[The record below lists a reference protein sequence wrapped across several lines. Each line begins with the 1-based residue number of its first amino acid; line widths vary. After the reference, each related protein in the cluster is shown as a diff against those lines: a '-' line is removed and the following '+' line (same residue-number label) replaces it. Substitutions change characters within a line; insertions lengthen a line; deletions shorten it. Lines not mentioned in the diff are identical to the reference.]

1 MAMTLCSR
9 VTFFSQDQLEIMK
22 ARVFELLEN
31 RGVKMDHPE
40 VLNLMEK
47 AGATVDFES
56 KIVRFAKKFL
66 KEQISQAPTN
76 ITLMGRNEENRVK
89 IPRDDGT
96 FYTRTNTGAQSII
109 DLESGKYR
117 RITAS
122 DVVDWARL
130 ADRLEQISI
139 CAFPVPSDV
148 PSATPDVHA
157 LNLMLQNIEKHIWVQ
172 PYTQESVDYLINLAF
187 VAAGGEQMLR
197 VNPLVS
203 FITCSLTP
211 LEFKCMDLDI
221 ILKCAR
227 CGIPLHACSLPG
239 AGATAPITVPGVVL
253 LCVSEILAMLA
264 VAQVVQPGVPVIAT
278 PLIFSTDMMTGR
290 SLQSSAESMQG
301 AALAVQFVKAAF
313 GIPTHTYGIGSDS
326 PISDGQC
333 MSEGALRSMLIGL
346 SGADIL
352 GAAGQLEVA
361 TTISPVQLAVD
372 NEVFGMVRR
381 MISNLTFDDDS
392 LAWADLITAEPGGN
406 FLTGEH
412 TLRHCRD
419 GLMPTNFTRMS
430 REDWKNEGQSDL
442 VARVFEYCKDLLEEA
457 VPLPL
462 SDHVIR
468 EMDSI
473 VERADKQLD

>member
-1 MAMTLCSR
+1 MMLSSR
-9 VTFFSQDQLEIMK
+9 VAFFAQDQLELMK
-22 ARVFELLEN
+22 ARVFELLEH

-40 VLNLMEK
+40 VLKLMDR
-47 AGATVDFES
+47 AGATVDFDS
-56 KIVRFAKKFL
+56 KIVRLSKEFL
-66 KEQISQAPTN
+66 KEQISQSPTK
-76 ITLMGRNEENRVK
+76 ITLAGRNGENCVE

-96 FYTRTNTGAQSII
+96 FHTRTNTGAQSWI

-117 RITAS
+117 RITAA
-122 DVVDWARL
+122 DVIDWARL

-139 CAFPVPSDV
+139 CGFPVPSDV
-148 PSATPDVHA
+148 PTATPDVHA
-157 LNLMLQNIEKHIWVQ
+157 LNLMLQNVEKHVWVQ
-172 PYTQESVDYLINLAF
+172 PYTQESVDYLIKLAM
-187 VAAGGEQMLR
+187 VAAGGEQALR
-197 VNPLVS
+197 AHPLVS

-227 CGIPLHACSLPG
+227 NGIPLHACSLPG
-239 AGATAPITVPGVVL
+239 AGATAPITIPAVVIL
-253 LCVSEILAMLA
+253 SAAEILAMLA
-264 VAQVVQPGVPVIAT
+264 AAQVIQPGIPVIAT
-278 PLIFSTDMMTGR
+278 PLVFSTDMMTGK

-301 AALAVQFVKAAF
+301 AALAVQFIKAAY

-326 PISDGQC
+326 PIMDGQC

-361 TTISPVQLAVD
+361 TTISPVQLAID

-381 MISNLTFDDDS
+381 MITNITFDDDS
-392 LAWADLITAEPGGN
+392 LAWADLLTAEPGCN
-406 FLTGEH
+406 FLTADH

-419 GLMPTNFTRMS
+419 GLMPTNFTRLA
-430 REDWKNEGQSDL
+430 REDWNKKEQSDL
-442 VARVFEYCKDLLEEA
+442 VARATETCKDLLKKA
-457 VPLPL
+457 APPNL
-462 SDHVIR
+462 SEHVTR

-473 VERADKQLD
+473 VERADKQLG

>member
-1 MAMTLCSR
+1 MMLSSR
-9 VTFFSQDQLEIMK
+9 VAFFAQDQLELMK
-22 ARVFELLEN
+22 ARVFELLEH

-40 VLNLMEK
+40 VLKLMDK
-47 AGATVDFES
+47 AGATVDFDSRMVRLS
-56 KIVRFAKKFL
+56 KEFL
-66 KEQISQAPTN
+66 EEQISQAPTK
-76 ITLMGRNEENRVK
+76 IALAGRNGENRLE

-96 FYTRTNTGAQSII
+96 FHTRTNTGAQSWI

-117 RITAS
+117 RITAA
-122 DVVDWARL
+122 DVIDWARL
-130 ADRLEQISI
+130 AGRLDQISL
-139 CAFPVPSDV
+139 CGFPVPSDV
-148 PSATPDVHA
+148 PTATPDVHA
-157 LNLMLQNIEKHIWVQ
+157 LNLMLQNVEKHVWVQ
-172 PYTQESVDYLINLAF
+172 PYTKESVDYLINLAL
-187 VAAGGEQMLR
+187 VVAGGKQALR
-197 VNPLVS
+197 ANPLVS

-211 LEFKCMDLDI
+211 LEFKGMDLDI

-227 CGIPLHACSLPG
+227 NGIPLHACSLPG
-239 AGATAPITVPGVVL
+239 AGATAPITIPAVVL
-253 LCVSEILAMLA
+253 LSAAEILAMLA
-264 VAQVVQPGVPVIAT
+264 AAQVIQPGIPVIAT

-301 AALAVQFVKAAF
+301 AALAVQFIKAAY

-326 PISDGQC
+326 PIMDGQC

-381 MISNLTFDDDS
+381 MITNITFDDDS
-392 LAWADLITAEPGGN
+392 LAWTDLLTAEPGCN
-406 FLTGEH
+406 FLTADH

-419 GLMPTNFTRMS
+419 GLMPTNFTRMI
-430 REDWKNEGQSDL
+430 REDWNKKEQGDL
-442 VARVFEYCKDLLEEA
+442 VARATETCKDLLA
-457 VPLPL
+457 KAGPPNLPEHL
-462 SDHVIR
+462 TR

-473 VERADKQLD
+473 VERADRQLG

>member
-1 MAMTLCSR
+1 MTLSTR
-9 VTFFSQDQLEIMK
+9 VAFFSQDQLELMK
-22 ARVFELLEN
+22 ARVFEMLEQ

-40 VLNLMEK
+40 VLSLMDN
-47 AGATVDFES
+47 AGATVDFDS
-56 KIVRFAKKFL
+56 KNVCFAKDFL
-66 KEQISQAPTN
+66 EAQISQAPTK
-76 ITLMGRNEENRVK
+76 ITLMGRNGANGVK

-96 FYTRTNTGAQSII
+96 FYTRTNTGAQSWI

-130 ADRLEQISI
+130 ADRLEEISI
-139 CAFPVPSDV
+139 CAFPVPGDV
-148 PSATPDVHA
+148 STATPDVHA
-157 LNLMLQNIEKHIWVQ
+157 LNLMLQNVEKHVWVQ
-172 PYTQESVDYLINLAF
+172 PYTQESVDYLINLAIA
-187 VAAGGEQMLR
+187 AAGGEQALR
-197 VNPLVS
+197 VTPLVS

-227 CGIPLHACSLPG
+227 NGIPLHACSLPG

-253 LCVSEILAMLA
+253 LSVAEILAMLA
-264 VAQVVQPGVPVIAT
+264 VAQVVQPGIPVIAT

-301 AALAVQFVKAAF
+301 AALAVQFIKAAF

-326 PISDGQC
+326 PLSDGQC

-372 NEVFGMVRR
+372 NEVLGLVRR

-392 LAWADLITAEPGGN
+392 LAWADFLTVEPGGN
-406 FLTGEH
+406 FLTGDH

-419 GLMPTNFTRMS
+419 GLMPTNFTRMT
-430 REDWKNEGQSDL
+430 REDWNKEGQNDL
-442 VARVFEYCKDLLEEA
+442 VARATEYCKDLLEKA
-457 VPLPL
+457 APPNLP
-462 SDHVIR
+462 DHVIR

-473 VERADKQLD
+473 VEKADKQLG

>member
-1 MAMTLCSR
+1 MMLSSR
-9 VTFFSQDQLEIMK
+9 VAFFSQDQLELMK

-40 VLNLMEK
+40 VLKLMDK
-47 AGATVDFES
+47 AGATVDFDS
-56 KIVRFAKKFL
+56 KIVRFAKEFL
-66 KEQISQAPTN
+66 KEQISQAPTK
-76 ITLMGRNEENRVK
+76 ITLTGRNGENRVK

-96 FYTRTNTGAQSII
+96 FYTRTNTGAQSWI

-122 DVVDWARL
+122 DVTDWARL
-130 ADRLEQISI
+130 ADRLEEISI

-148 PSATPDVHA
+148 PTATPDVHA
-157 LNLMLQNIEKHIWVQ
+157 LNLMLQNIEKHVWVQ
-172 PYTQESVDYLINLAF
+172 PYTRESVDYLINLALA
-187 VAAGGEQMLR
+187 AAGGEQALR

-211 LEFKCMDLDI
+211 LEFKCMNLDI

-227 CGIPLHACSLPG
+227 NGIPLHACSLPG
-239 AGATAPITVPGVVL
+239 AGATAPITAPGVVL
-253 LCVSEILAMLA
+253 LSAAEILAMLA
-264 VAQVVQPGVPVIAT
+264 AAQVVRPGIPVIAT

-301 AALAVQFVKAAF
+301 AALAVQFIKAAF

-326 PISDGQC
+326 PLSDGQC
-333 MSEGALRSMLIGL
+333 TSEGALRSMLIGL
-346 SGADIL
+346 SGADLL

-372 NEVFGMVRR
+372 NEVFGTVRR

-392 LAWADLITAEPGGN
+392 LAWADLLTVEPGGN
-406 FLTGEH
+406 FLTSEH

-430 REDWKNEGQSDL
+430 REDWNKEGKGDL
-442 VARVFEYCKDLLEEA
+442 ISRVTEYCKDLLKKSA
-457 VPLPL
+457 PPNLP
-462 SDHVIR
+462 DHVIR

-473 VERADKQLD
+473 VEGADKQLG

>member
-1 MAMTLCSR
+1 MMLSSR
-9 VTFFSQDQLEIMK
+9 VAFFSQDQLELMK
-22 ARVFELLEN
+22 TRVFELLEN

-40 VLNLMEK
+40 VLKLMDK
-47 AGATVDFES
+47 AGATVDFDS
-56 KIVRFAKKFL
+56 KIVRFAKEFL
-66 KEQISQAPTN
+66 KEQISQAPTK
-76 ITLMGRNEENRVK
+76 ITLTGRNGENRVK

-96 FYTRTNTGAQSII
+96 FYTRTNTGAQSWI

-117 RITAS
+117 RITTS
-122 DVVDWARL
+122 DVTDWARL

-139 CAFPVPSDV
+139 CAFPVPGDV
-148 PSATPDVHA
+148 PTATPDVHA
-157 LNLMLQNIEKHIWVQ
+157 LNLMLQNVEKHVWVQ
-172 PYTQESVDYLINLAF
+172 PYTRESVDYLINLAIA
-187 VAAGGEQMLR
+187 AAGGEQALR

-227 CGIPLHACSLPG
+227 NGIPLHACSLPG

-253 LCVSEILAMLA
+253 LSAAEILAMLA
-264 VAQVVQPGVPVIAT
+264 AAQVVQPGIPVIAT

-301 AALAVQFVKAAF
+301 AALAVQFIKAAF

-326 PISDGQC
+326 PLMDGQC
-333 MSEGALRSMLIGL
+333 MSEGASRSMLIGL

-381 MISNLTFDDDS
+381 MITNINFDDDS
-392 LAWADLITAEPGGN
+392 LAWSDLLRAEPGSN
-406 FLTGEH
+406 FLTADH

-419 GLMPTNFTRMS
+419 GLMPTNFTRMT
-430 REDWKNEGQSDL
+430 REDWNKKGQGDL
-442 VARVFEYCKDLLEEA
+442 IARAIEYCRDLLGKA
-457 VPLPL
+457 VSPNL
-462 SDHVIR
+462 SEDVSR

-473 VERADKQLD
+473 VERADKQLR

>member
-1 MAMTLCSR
+1 MMLSSR
-9 VTFFSQDQLEIMK
+9 VAFFSQDQLELMK

-40 VLNLMEK
+40 VLKLMDK
-47 AGATVDFES
+47 AGATVDFDS
-56 KIVRFAKKFL
+56 KIVRFAKEFL
-66 KEQISQAPTN
+66 KEQISQAPTK
-76 ITLMGRNEENRVK
+76 ITLTGRNGENRVK

-96 FYTRTNTGAQSII
+96 FYTRTNTGAQSWI

-122 DVVDWARL
+122 DVTDWARL
-130 ADRLEQISI
+130 ADRLEEINI

-148 PSATPDVHA
+148 PTATPDVHA
-157 LNLMLQNIEKHIWVQ
+157 LNLMLQNVEKHVWVQ
-172 PYTQESVDYLINLAF
+172 PYTRESVDYLINLAIA
-187 VAAGGEQMLR
+187 AAGGEQALR

-227 CGIPLHACSLPG
+227 NGIPLHACSLPG

-253 LCVSEILAMLA
+253 LSAAEILAMLA
-264 VAQVVQPGVPVIAT
+264 AAQVVQPGIPVIAT

-301 AALAVQFVKAAF
+301 AALAVQFIKAAF

-326 PISDGQC
+326 PIMDGQC
-333 MSEGALRSMLIGL
+333 TSEGALRSMLIGL
-346 SGADIL
+346 SGADLL

-372 NEVFGMVRR
+372 NEVFGTVRR

-392 LAWADLITAEPGGN
+392 LAWADLLTSEPGGN
-406 FLTGEH
+406 FLTGDH

-430 REDWKNEGQSDL
+430 REDWNKEGKGDL
-442 VARVFEYCKDLLEEA
+442 IARVTEYCKDLLDKA
-457 VPLPL
+457 APPNLP
-462 SDHVIR
+462 DHMIR

-473 VERADKQLD
+473 VEGADRQLG

>member
-1 MAMTLCSR
+1 MMLSSR
-9 VTFFSQDQLEIMK
+9 VAFFAQGELELMK
-22 ARVFELLEN
+22 ARVFDLLEH

-40 VLNLMEK
+40 VLELMDK
-47 AGATVDFES
+47 AGAGVDFDS
-56 KIVRFAKKFL
+56 KMVRLPKVFL
-66 KEQISQAPTN
+66 EGLISRAPT
-76 ITLMGRNEENRVK
+76 TLTLAGRNGENPVE

-96 FYTRTNTGAQSII
+96 FHTRTNTGAQSWI
-109 DLESGKYR
+109 DLESGNYR

-122 DVVDWARL
+122 DVIAWARL

-148 PSATPDVHA
+148 PTATPDVHA
-157 LNLMLQNIEKHIWVQ
+157 LNLTLQNTRKHVWVQ
-172 PYTQESVDYLINLAF
+172 PYTQESVDYLIDLAM
-187 VAAGGEQMLR
+187 VAAGGEQALR
-197 VNPLVS
+197 VDPLVS

-227 CGIPLHACSLPG
+227 HGIPLHACSLPG
-239 AGATAPITVPGVVL
+239 AGATAPITVPAVVL
-253 LCVSEILAMLA
+253 LSAAEILAMLA
-264 VAQVVQPGVPVIAT
+264 AAQVIQPGIPIIAT

-301 AALAVQFVKAAF
+301 AALAVQFIKAAF

-326 PISDGQC
+326 PVIDGQC

-361 TTISPVQLAVD
+361 TAISPVQLAID
-372 NEVFGMVRR
+372 NEVFGTVRR
-381 MISNLTFDDDS
+381 MISNISFDDDS
-392 LAWADLITAEPGGN
+392 LAWADLLTAEPGSN
-406 FLTGEH
+406 FLTGDH
-412 TLRHCRD
+412 TLQHCRD

-430 REDWKNEGQSDL
+430 REDWNKMGQGDL
-442 VARVFEYCKDLLEEA
+442 VARTIEYCKDLLEKA
-457 VPLPL
+457 ASPILPEPV
-462 SDHVIR
+462 SR
-468 EMDSI
+468 EMDLI
-473 VERADKQLD
+473 VDRADKQLG